1 MTIGALLVGIALLA
15 LVVSLVLRPLSRH
28 DRLDVLTPERNSP
41 PRLEPIL
48 AALRDLDFDH
58 QTGKVSEEDYVPAR
72 AALLAQAAQAM
83 AEGSGS
89 SLEDELEERGNQGRR
104 RLDLGAAPARTCAHC
119 RGGLL
124 PGDRF
129 CARCGKPQ
137 TNACPS
143 CGRTVDAEDRYC
155 VECGRQLQP
164 EAAPAP

>member
-15 LVVSLVLRPLSRH
+15 LVVSVVLRPLTRH
-28 DRLDVLTPERNSP
+28 ARLDVLTPERDSP
-41 PRLEPIL
+41 PRLEPVL

-89 SLEDELEERGNQGRR
+89 SLEDELEERVKQVRR
-104 RLDLGAAPARTCAHC
+104 KLDLEAGPVRYCSHC
-119 RGGLL
+119 RGSLFS
-124 PGDRF
+124 GDRF
-129 CARCGKPQ
+129 CPRCGNPQ

-143 CGRTVDAEDRYC
+143 CGSTVRPEDRYC
-155 VECGRQLQP
+155 VECGCRLEM
-164 EAAPAP
+164 EATAG